1 MVFKTDTYSFID
13 EFFITI
19 YRTHELY
26 CILYLFDRSNIPN
39 KCFCFV
45 SGTYS
50 IAHLTIQKS
59 KCTRK
64 ILKTCEYKK
73 NLIKLKYQTLNLK

>member
-1 MVFKTDTYSFID
+1 MILKTDTVLLINCLLQYTGDTSLRYYI
-13 EFFITI
+13 EYYT
-19 YRTHELY
+19 
-26 CILYLFDRSNIPN
+26 YLIDRSNIPN

-50 IAHLTIQKS
+50 IVQITIQRS

-64 ILKTCEYKK
+64 ILKTCEYIK
-73 NLIKLKYQTLNLK
+73 NLI